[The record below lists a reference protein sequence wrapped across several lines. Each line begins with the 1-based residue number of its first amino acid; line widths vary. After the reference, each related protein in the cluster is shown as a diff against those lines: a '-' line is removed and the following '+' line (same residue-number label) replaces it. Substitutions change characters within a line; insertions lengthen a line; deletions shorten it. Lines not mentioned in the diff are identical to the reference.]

1 MNEGGMD
8 KRNRI
13 DEGGMGERKRKDE
26 REMSDRKRMDYR
38 MRRREG
44 WIKGIGWMRVKGP
57 IEKKERDDKIEKDG
71 GYRRQTA
78 EKGKKQIKYQ
88 FKQQNRRLG
97 MKENIKFINKNII
110 KYNDS
115 DK

>member
-1 MNEGGMD
+1 MD

-71 GYRRQTA
+71 VYRRQTAEKDGGYRRQTA
-78 EKGKKQIKYQ
+78 EKGKK
-88 FKQQNRRLG
+88 
-97 MKENIKFINKNII
+97 
-110 KYNDS
+110 
-115 DK
+115 